1 MISPGVLLMRRSVAL
16 VIIVVILILAL
27 GVVLTVRLLN
37 RVHINGKSSPARETY
52 VVDLMYSNASFS
64 LIGQRGPTL
73 AYPIAEIYTPTNSLM
88 MSTFLWNMASSEGVV
103 NMTFVNHSL
112 IVTVSLR
119 DFIKIQKNIPVDG
132 YPCLMY
138 GRENWFPFYSS
149 TIETPQLVLPER
161 LVSLPNFWSEVDFEV
176 YNINGSIDDFS
187 YDIWLSQNPNTT
199 YLGYP
204 DIEVMVWMYHEENIS
219 SPYFLRV
226 GDLTVPALVNGAW
239 ENITFIVYVL
249 SHTGS
254 PNGWVGVYYV
264 SGEQLVGNVS
274 LPLSYLIIQ
283 SINFADKV
291 FPNLSPTQ
299 YYLDAIQVGMEFNN
313 NPEGYAD
320 LGYRLYGWY
329 LYFNSQP

>member
-1 MISPGVLLMRRSVAL
+1 
-16 VIIVVILILAL
+16 
-27 GVVLTVRLLN
+27 
-37 RVHINGKSSPARETY
+37 
-52 VVDLMYSNASFS
+52 
-64 LIGQRGPTL
+64 
-73 AYPIAEIYTPTNSLM
+73 
-88 MSTFLWNMASSEGVV
+88 
-103 NMTFVNHSL
+103 
-112 IVTVSLR
+112 
-119 DFIKIQKNIPVDG
+119 
-132 YPCLMY
+132 
-138 GRENWFPFYSS
+138 
-149 TIETPQLVLPER
+149 
-161 LVSLPNFWSEVDFEV
+161 
-176 YNINGSIDDFS
+176 
-187 YDIWLSQNPNTT
+187 
-199 YLGYP
+199 
-204 DIEVMVWMYHEENIS
+204 MYHEENIS
-219 SPYFLRV
+219 SPYFLKV
-226 GDLTVPALVNGAW
+226 GNLTVPALVNGAW

-313 NPEGYAD
+313 NPEEYAD